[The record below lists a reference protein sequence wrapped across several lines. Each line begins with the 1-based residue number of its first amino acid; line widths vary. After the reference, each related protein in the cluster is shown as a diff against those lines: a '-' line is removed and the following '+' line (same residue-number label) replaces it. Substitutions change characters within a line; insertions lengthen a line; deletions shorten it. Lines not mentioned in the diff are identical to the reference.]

1 MAGEEEEL
9 TPYQR
14 GYRDA
19 ALTLAAWAKRAAQ
32 ESKAYALKCSRK
44 NPRRHVQ
51 VHMGRNL
58 TPNAYLRKDTY
69 ETVQHQAESMA
80 VTPPYD
86 KPEKP

>member
-1 MAGEEEEL
+1 M

-19 ALTLAAWAKRAAQ
+19 MLALAAWAQKAAE

-44 NPRRHVQ
+44 SPRRHVQ

-58 TPNAYLRKDTY
+58 TPNAYLRKETY

-80 VTPPYD
+80 ITVPNDPE
-86 KPEKP
+86 EKP